1 MCIYTY
7 KYIMNSEYR
16 EWVSVTSQFSQL
28 VSAVVVFKGIC
39 SHWKRK

>member
-1 MCIYTY
+1 
-7 KYIMNSEYR
+7 MNSEYR

-28 VSAVVVFKGIC
+28 VSVVVVFKGIC